1 MKFKYLFLGF
11 MLLIL
16 AGSMTAIAAADD
28 YESLGD
34 YTFDIPDGYTFD
46 IPDGYQV
53 VDKDDVSVG
62 MELDE
67 NHTVLVYQLDAVSD
81 INFFKS
87 MLESAG
93 CEFGDA
99 QELKVGNFEATQSTY
114 KFDETQG
121 YFYICS
127 DGGKPIVVADGMPAS
142 EELPA
147 AEDSPA
153 YQVINSL
160 E

>member
-1 MKFKYLFLGF
+1 MRFKYMFLGI
-11 MLLIL
+11 LIMIMVTSV
-16 AGSMTAIAAADD
+16 GAIAAADD
-28 YESLGD
+28 YESVGD
-34 YTFDIPDGYTFD
+34 YTFD

-127 DGGKPIVVADGMPAS
+127 DGGKPIVVADGMTGS

-147 AEDSPA
+147 VELSPA
-153 YQVINSL
+153 YQVVNSL

>member
-28 YESLGD
+28 YESVGD
-34 YTFDIPDGYTFD
+34 YTFD

-127 DGGKPIVVADGMPAS
+127 DGGKPIVVADGMTGS

-147 AEDSPA
+147 DEDSPA

>member
-1 MKFKYLFLGF
+1 MNIVIGILV
-11 MLLIL
+11 LIL
-16 AGSMTAIAAADD
+16 AVGVAAADD
-28 YESLGD
+28 YESVGD
-34 YTFDIPDGYTFD
+34 YTFD

-67 NHTVLVYQLDAVSD
+67 NHTVLVYQLDSDSD
-81 INFFKS
+81 ISLFKA
-87 MLESAG
+87 MLETAG
-93 CEFGDA
+93 CQFSDEQD
-99 QELKVGNFEATQSTY
+99 LKVGNFDVSQSTY
-114 KFDETQG
+114 KLEDTQG
-121 YFYICS
+121 YFYTCS
-127 DGGKPIVVADGMPAS
+127 DGGKPIVVAEGMPAS

>member
-1 MKFKYLFLGF
+1 MFLGI
-11 MLLIL
+11 LIMIMVTSV
-16 AGSMTAIAAADD
+16 GAIAAADD
-28 YESLGD
+28 YESVGD
-34 YTFDIPDGYTFD
+34 YTFD

-87 MLESAG
+87 MLEAAG

-127 DGGKPIVVADGMPAS
+127 DGGKPIVVADGMTGS
-142 EELPA
+142 EDLPA
-147 AEDSPA
+147 VELSPA
-153 YQVINSL
+153 YQVVNSL

>member
-1 MKFKYLFLGF
+1 MRFKYLFLSL

-16 AGSMTAIAAADD
+16 ACSITAIAAADD

-34 YTFDIPDGYTFD
+34 YTFDIPDGY
-46 IPDGYQV
+46 QV
-53 VDKDDVSVG
+53 VDSDDVSVG

-67 NHTVLVYQLDAVSD
+67 NHTVLVYQLDSASD
-81 INFFKS
+81 ISVFKT
-87 MLESAG
+87 MLEAAG
-93 CEFGDA
+93 CEFTDGHD
-99 QELKVGNFEATQSTY
+99 LKVGNFDVSQSTY
-114 KFDETQG
+114 KFEDTQG
-121 YFYICS
+121 NFYICS
-127 DGGKPIVVADGMPAS
+127 DGGKPILVADGMLAS

-153 YQVINSL
+153 YQVVSSL

>member
-1 MKFKYLFLGF
+1 MADVLDGLGRSGLFFDG
-11 MLLIL
+11 IHGKP
-16 AGSMTAIAAADD
+16 AGLFHVPSTIFVVDVIG
-28 YESLGD
+28 LCN
-34 YTFDIPDGYTFD
+34 
-46 IPDGYQV
+46 QV

>member
-1 MKFKYLFLGF
+1 MFLGI
-11 MLLIL
+11 LIMIMVTSI
-16 AGSMTAIAAADD
+16 GAIAAADD
-28 YESLGD
+28 YESVGD
-34 YTFDIPDGYTFD
+34 YTFD

-127 DGGKPIVVADGMPAS
+127 DGGKPIVVADGMTGS

-147 AEDSPA
+147 VELSPA
-153 YQVINSL
+153 YQVVNSL